1 MKKTQQ
7 FTSALANGVSE
18 NGHRYY
24 TRINPNVKHPG
35 AFFKI
40 KITENKKL

>member
-1 MKKTQQ
+1 MKKTQR

-24 TRINPNVKHPG
+24 TQIKINVKHSG
-35 AFFKI
+35 AIFEKKI
-40 KITENKKL
+40 NRKKMM